1 MNELDI
7 AIESAIKKGSTDI
20 HIGRTARIR
29 VDGSLVPLVGV
40 AAPDPQTAAQQILA
54 KFPRERSKFFAEK
67 LGRGE
72 DIDLAF
78 SSPSNARIRAN
89 IYMCESGMQIALRV
103 IPARRLTATEIG
115 IPFPVADICRRSSG
129 LFVATGAN
137 GSGKTT
143 TLAAVVDIINE
154 SRGLHILTIEDPI
167 EYVIKSA
174 KSMVSQREIG
184 RDAPDFYSALR
195 SAVRENPDLI
205 VLGEMR
211 DLETTRTAIEL
222 AETGHLVFATLH
234 TRTAVSTIDR
244 LVGQFGAGEQP
255 QIRMMLSENLLGVL
269 SQTLVRQKRGGMI
282 AAFEMLTANAAVRN
296 LIREQ
301 HVPQILSVL
310 QTGRQSG
317 MCTMEDSLLNLVERG
332 LVSPADALDKAFRPQ
347 ELLKAMRDSP
357 KIPQNELIGLK

>member
-1 MNELDI
+1 
-7 AIESAIKKGSTDI
+7 
-20 HIGRTARIR
+20 
-29 VDGSLVPLVGV
+29 
-40 AAPDPQTAAQQILA
+40 
-54 KFPRERSKFFAEK
+54 
-67 LGRGE
+67 
-72 DIDLAF
+72 
-78 SSPSNARIRAN
+78 
-89 IYMCESGMQIALRV
+89 
-103 IPARRLTATEIG
+103 
-115 IPFPVADICRRSSG
+115 
-129 LFVATGAN
+129 
-137 GSGKTT
+137 
-143 TLAAVVDIINE
+143 
-154 SRGLHILTIEDPI
+154 
-167 EYVIKSA
+167 
-174 KSMVSQREIG
+174 
-184 RDAPDFYSALR
+184 
-195 SAVRENPDLI
+195 
-205 VLGEMR
+205 MR

-269 SQTLVRQKRGGMI
+269 SQTLVRQKHGGMI

-301 HVPQILSVL
+301 RVPQILSVL

>member
-115 IPFPVADICRRSSG
+115 IPFPVADICRDRKS
-129 LFVATGAN
+129 
-137 GSGKTT
+137 
-143 TLAAVVDIINE
+143 VV
-154 SRGLHILTIEDPI
+154 
-167 EYVIKSA
+167 
-174 KSMVSQREIG
+174 
-184 RDAPDFYSALR
+184 
-195 SAVRENPDLI
+195 
-205 VLGEMR
+205 
-211 DLETTRTAIEL
+211 
-222 AETGHLVFATLH
+222 
-234 TRTAVSTIDR
+234 
-244 LVGQFGAGEQP
+244 
-255 QIRMMLSENLLGVL
+255 
-269 SQTLVRQKRGGMI
+269 
-282 AAFEMLTANAAVRN
+282 
-296 LIREQ
+296 
-301 HVPQILSVL
+301 
-310 QTGRQSG
+310 
-317 MCTMEDSLLNLVERG
+317 
-332 LVSPADALDKAFRPQ
+332 
-347 ELLKAMRDSP
+347 
-357 KIPQNELIGLK
+357 